1 MNLESNSSLNG
12 EEKSFRHVA
21 MVAKFLG
28 DNNRKRYL
36 KFCNSWSRDQL
47 SVSRKIFCFR
57 KILLVGTERAS
68 TTLTGFLRTLLTRGT
83 GKEYVKGMRKLKL
96 EQN

>member
-28 DNNRKRYL
+28 DNNRKHHL
-36 KFCNSWSRDQL
+36 KN
-47 SVSRKIFCFR
+47 
-57 KILLVGTERAS
+57 E
-68 TTLTGFLRTLLTRGT
+68 
-83 GKEYVKGMRKLKL
+83 
-96 EQN
+96 